1 MIIVPDS
8 LKNEILKRTKRS
20 LKARVRIDYSD
31 ANIDSTIIAWA
42 GTTQDHTYLTQTYN
56 GKEDVSAKYAMLGD
70 GKWVLD
76 GTWALAP
83 ETEDDQYKYEIGWN
97 GREVSKPDGSFQN
110 GSGKRA
116 IFGHGIFRDGS
127 FGGMVSEPHLSV
139 NFLPRTVSNVRI
151 SFDNARMEYASSFD
165 VVFRDT
171 DGEVLF
177 TLPVSAN
184 TGVKYVQAITPL
196 NLVAQI
202 TIHIHGWSSAKCTPK
217 VAEIFTSVT
226 ETYNG
231 SDIIDMEVIE
241 NRELSDDGIPLGT
254 TASGECVIKLR
265 NRFRKFDDTNTLSV
279 LYNLVRK
286 GVRIRPEIGDGVN
299 WIPLGVFYADTWDVP
314 RRSLVATVTGLDRMA
329 ILDESDYKANVI
341 IQAPEDEDYLTD
353 TTEEWAGGEMDGCVA
368 EDNALRM
375 AFN

>member
-1 MIIVPDS
+1 MIIVPES

-31 ANIDSTIIAWA
+31 ANIDSTIVAWA
-42 GTTQDHTYLTQTYN
+42 GTTQEHTYLTQTCN

-76 GTWALAP
+76 GTWVLAP
-83 ETEDDQYKYEIGWN
+83 ETEDDQYNYEIGWN
-97 GREVSKPDGSFQN
+97 GQEVSKPDGTFQN

-116 IFGHGIFRDGS
+116 ALGHGIFGDGL

-151 SFDNARMEYASSFD
+151 SFDNARMEYAESFD
-165 VVFRDT
+165 VVFRNT
-171 DGEVLF
+171 AGAVLF
-177 TLPVSAN
+177 TLAIVGN
-184 TGVKYVQAITPL
+184 TGVKYIQAITPL

-202 TIHIHGWSSAKCTPK
+202 TIVINRWSSPRCTVK

-231 SDIIDMEVIE
+231 ADIIDMEVIE

-254 TASGECVIKLR
+254 TASGECVIQLR
-265 NRFRKFDDTNTLSV
+265 NRLRKFDDTNTLSV

-299 WIPLGVFYADTWDVP
+299 WIPLGVFYADSWDVP
-314 RRSLVATVTGLDRMA
+314 RRSLIATVTGLDRMA
-329 ILDESDYKANVI
+329 ILDESEYKVNTI
-341 IQAPEDEDYLTD
+341 IQAPADETYLTD
-353 TTEEWAGGEMDGCVA
+353 TTAEWAGGELDGCVA